1 MHVEFTFLE
10 SVSGSMLAE
19 IIRGLLESRGISVM
33 LSQES
38 AGAVFGLSVGP
49 IAQVDILVPQSQY
62 DKAIEVLEQYY
73 TGELDVE

>member
-1 MHVEFTFLE
+1 MNVEFTFLE
-10 SVSGSMLAE
+10 SVSGALLAE
-19 IIRGLLESRGISVM
+19 IVRALLESRGIRVM

-62 DKAIEVLEQYY
+62 DKAMEVLEQYY
-73 TGELDVE
+73 AGELDVE